1 MTKEMYLHCLKH
13 TPKELQN
20 ELTNNKDKV
29 EAIIVLSNWNT
40 VYGCFNCFDDM
51 YKFVDKYDKQASDK
65 GHWSFEIIQVNP
77 NADFDSI
84 SIWDNEE
91 YIR

>member
-13 TPKELQN
+13 TPKEFQN

-29 EAIIVLSNWNT
+29 EAIIVLSNWNS
-40 VYGCFNCFDDM
+40 VYGCFKCFDDM
-51 YKFVDKYDKQASDK
+51 YKFVDKYDKQSTDK
-65 GHWSFEIIQVNP
+65 GHWNFEVIQVNP